1 MQEHEKNNRI
11 RVSRH
16 LPTVVGLFIALVLPT
31 LIALI
36 RGFLHRP
43 LTDATRVILSLIN
56 SWIWVVILVML
67 VLFWEHLPLSSIAI
81 RKMSVKDLGW
91 SLLGFLTGVLM
102 FAITTPL
109 VKSLNLSPT
118 GSGILR
124 LAKMPIYLR
133 VVVVFTAGITEEILF
148 RGYPIERLNALTGRL
163 WLGAAIAYVVF
174 VLLHIPFWGIGGAIQ
189 IGFWSAI
196 VTLLY
201 VWRRNLPACMLMHVL
216 NDAFAFIVL
225 PMLFAQHLP

>member
-1 MQEHEKNNRI
+1 
-11 RVSRH
+11 
-16 LPTVVGLFIALVLPT
+16 
-31 LIALI
+31 
-36 RGFLHRP
+36 
-43 LTDATRVILSLIN
+43 
-56 SWIWVVILVML
+56 ML